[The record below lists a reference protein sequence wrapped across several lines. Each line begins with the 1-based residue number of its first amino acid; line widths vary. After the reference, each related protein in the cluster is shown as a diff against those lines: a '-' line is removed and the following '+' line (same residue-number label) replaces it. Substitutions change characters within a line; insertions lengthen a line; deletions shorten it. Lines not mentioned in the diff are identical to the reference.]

1 MSPRKKKTNH
11 SNEEHEESLTEFLG
25 GEGAESDFSD
35 APHSE
40 LGLFGEIIEGSGST
54 TEDEAVEQAPEA
66 VLPLDKSVQPRAQQ
80 EPYVVL
86 ARRYR
91 PQTFQDIVGQEHVRD
106 ALCAAISRG
115 EIGHAYLFSGPRGTG
130 KTSTARILAKALNC
144 QENGPRPDPCGKCA
158 SCRAITAG
166 SSLDV
171 IEIDA
176 ASNTGVDN
184 IRDLRTGVVLAPF
197 SRYKVYIVDE
207 VHMLSMQAF
216 NALLKTLEEP
226 PPHVVFVLA
235 TTELHKV
242 PETIVSRCQ
251 CFHFRR
257 FTVSEIVR
265 QLDRILEHELSRR
278 QLSVAPGERQ
288 AILEL
293 IARNSEGGMRDAQVA
308 LDQILVL
315 SKSEITLAAV
325 QRFLGMANVSALDEF
340 VRALGERR
348 TEDLLLIVDELVQSG
363 FDLERF
369 VRDVAH
375 YLRDLLILRAAPS
388 REELIGAAPDRLMAM
403 RQLSETLPMTFLFN
417 LSRAFATLADQMKQM
432 LHARFALEFE
442 IIRLTKLDPV
452 DDLKRLIDR
461 LDGVTGKVSSPAHE
475 TRGRTFTSGGERSVV
490 MPPTPCPTEKVDI
503 SGDAQRPNDKKVIE
517 PAVASSGASGVTPER
532 ENLPH
537 TPRTVETATTPISS
551 PASAPASSSPGQL
564 SGTEF
569 YQKLVALVANEN
581 EALSRSLREAAL
593 VKLSE
598 QAVVLA
604 VNPANRF
611 VYDHLNR
618 GPNFKKICAAIEQLL
633 GRPIPLRIEFSDL
646 GDGGGA
652 ATEAIRPTQDAP
664 NTSTPEQGA
673 PPEKKHSVAG
683 VVDPKSFGAL
693 EEAED
698 TDESLEAEPPI
709 VDRERILESFRE
721 PLRGKALESYLERNG
736 QAKKVVEE
744 IRELFNVPD
753 SNFGFK
759 PNVT

>member
-1 MSPRKKKTNH
+1 
-11 SNEEHEESLTEFLG
+11 
-25 GEGAESDFSD
+25 
-35 APHSE
+35 
-40 LGLFGEIIEGSGST
+40 
-54 TEDEAVEQAPEA
+54 
-66 VLPLDKSVQPRAQQ
+66 
-80 EPYVVL
+80 
-86 ARRYR
+86 
-91 PQTFQDIVGQEHVRD
+91 
-106 ALCAAISRG
+106 
-115 EIGHAYLFSGPRGTG
+115 
-130 KTSTARILAKALNC
+130 
-144 QENGPRPDPCGKCA
+144 
-158 SCRAITAG
+158 
-166 SSLDV
+166 
-171 IEIDA
+171 
-176 ASNTGVDN
+176 
-184 IRDLRTGVVLAPF
+184 
-197 SRYKVYIVDE
+197 
-207 VHMLSMQAF
+207 
-216 NALLKTLEEP
+216 
-226 PPHVVFVLA
+226 
-235 TTELHKV
+235 
-242 PETIVSRCQ
+242 
-251 CFHFRR
+251 
-257 FTVSEIVR
+257 
-265 QLDRILEHELSRR
+265 
-278 QLSVAPGERQ
+278 
-288 AILEL
+288 
-293 IARNSEGGMRDAQVA
+293 
-308 LDQILVL
+308 
-315 SKSEITLAAV
+315 
-325 QRFLGMANVSALDEF
+325 
-340 VRALGERR
+340 
-348 TEDLLLIVDELVQSG
+348 
-363 FDLERF
+363 
-369 VRDVAH
+369 
-375 YLRDLLILRAAPS
+375 
-388 REELIGAAPDRLMAM
+388 
-403 RQLSETLPMTFLFN
+403 
-417 LSRAFATLADQMKQM
+417 MKQM

-461 LDGVTGKVSSPAHE
+461 LDGVTGKVSSPAPE

-490 MPPTPCPTEKVDI
+490 TPPSPSPPEKTELSRDVLRPSDKQVVD
-503 SGDAQRPNDKKVIE
+503 
-517 PAVASSGASGVTPER
+517 PAVASSGATGVTGER
-532 ENLPH
+532 ENVPH
-537 TPRTVETATTPISS
+537 TPRPVETATPAISS
-551 PASAPASSSPGQL
+551 PATAPASLSPGQL

-652 ATEAIRPTQDAP
+652 ATEAIKRIEEAP
-664 NTSTPEQGA
+664 SKTAADQGA

-709 VDRERILESFRE
+709 VDREKILESFRE